1 MRSNMT
7 EYARDDVAALIRAV
21 LAFGRRLR
29 SERASGRVTSSAAS
43 MLNTLH
49 MHGPMP
55 ARQLAVEERLQP
67 QSLTRIV
74 KRLEEDGLISR
85 TRSEADQRE
94 LVIAL
99 TELGT
104 RELDAD
110 LLAHQQWLELVVRE
124 ALSASD
130 RALLDDVV
138 RVLLKIAFHESDPTA
153 QGKEMPSWVQFAIFW
168 QIYPL
173 GFVGAPTVMDASGT
187 VSHRLDRIIDWLDY
201 AVDLGVSALLLNPI
215 FASATHGYDTIDH
228 FRIDPRLGDETD
240 FDRLIA
246 AANQRGLRIV
256 LDGVFNHVGRDFP
269 RFVEAEA
276 KGRGSDAA
284 QWFCPVDG
292 DASGATGK
300 WATFEG
306 HEGLIALNHDN
317 PDVAEY
323 VADVMTRW
331 LDRGVSGWRLD
342 AAYATP
348 RSFWKHV
355 LPRVRQSHPDAYFF
369 GEVIH
374 GDYAGFV
381 QNSGVDAV
389 TQYELWKAIW
399 SSMNDGNFFELAWAL
414 DRHNGFLDHFVPF
427 TFVGNH
433 DVTRIAS
440 RLNDIRHLPHVL
452 TLLFL
457 LGGTPCVY
465 SGDEQ
470 GFRGIKE
477 DRAGGD
483 DAVRPAFPDNPDSLA
498 SDGWTIYRLHQDLIG
513 LRRRNPWLVRARS
526 EALHL
531 DNRQMVIR
539 VSAEGNRL
547 VIALNLGDDEA
558 RLPAGDANSVL
569 MGSGGILDRNGSSA
583 TVDLESHGW
592 AVLSS

>member
-1 MRSNMT
+1 MT

-29 SERASGRVTSSAAS
+29 SERASGGVTSSAAS

-49 MHGPMP
+49 MLGPMS
-55 ARQLAVEERLQP
+55 ARQLASEERLQP

-74 KRLEEDGLISR
+74 KRLEEDGLIRR
-85 TRSEADQRE
+85 TRSEEDNRE
-94 LVIAL
+94 LIIAL

-110 LLAHQQWLELVVRE
+110 LLAHEQWLERVVRD
-124 ALSASD
+124 ALNTSD

-138 RVLLKIAFHESDPTA
+138 RVLLKIAFHEIDKTA
-153 QGKEMPSWVQFAIFW
+153 QGKDMPSWVQYAVFW

-173 GFVGAPTVMDASGT
+173 GFVGAPTMMDPSAG
-187 VSHRLDRIIDWLDY
+187 VIHRLDRIIDWLDY
-201 AVDLGVSALLLNPI
+201 AVDLGVSAILLNPI

-269 RFVEAEA
+269 RFVEAET

-284 QWFCPVDG
+284 QWFRPVDAAAG
-292 DASGATGK
+292 R

-306 HEGLIALNHDN
+306 HEGLITLNHDN
-317 PDVAEY
+317 PAVAEY
-323 VADVMTRW
+323 VADVMTHW
-331 LDRGVSGWRLD
+331 LDRGISGWRLD

-348 RSFWKHV
+348 PSFWAHV
-355 LPRVRQSHPDAYFF
+355 LPQVRQSHPDAYIF

-374 GDYAGFV
+374 GDYTGFV
-381 QNSGVDAV
+381 QESGVDAV

-399 SSMNDGNFFELAWAL
+399 STMNDGNFFELAWAL
-414 DRHNGFLDHFVPF
+414 DRHNGFLEHFVPL

-440 RLNDIRHLPHVL
+440 RLDDIRHLPHALV
-452 TLLFL
+452 LLFL
-457 LGGTPCVY
+457 LGGTPSVY

-483 DAVRPAFPDNPDSLA
+483 DAVRPAFPDSPDALPP
-498 SDGWTIYRLHQDLIG
+498 DGWTVYRLHQDLIG
-513 LRRRNPWLVRARS
+513 LRRRNPRMVRART
-526 EALHL
+526 ETVHL
-531 DNRQMVIR
+531 ENRQMVIK
-539 VSAEGNRL
+539 VSADGNRL
-547 VIALNLGDDEA
+547 VIAFNLDDDHA
-558 RLPAGDANSVL
+558 RLPVGDANGVL
-569 MGSGGILDRNGSSA
+569 MGSGVLARNGSSA
-583 TVDLESHGW
+583 TVDLEGHGW
-592 AVLSS
+592 AVLSA

>member
-1 MRSNMT
+1 MT
-7 EYARDDVAALIRAV
+7 DYARADVAALIRAV

-55 ARQLAVEERLQP
+55 ARQLAGEERLQP

-74 KRLEEDGLISR
+74 KRLEEDGLIRR
-85 TRSEADQRE
+85 TRSEEDQRE
-94 LVIAL
+94 LIIAL

-110 LLAHQQWLELVVRE
+110 LSAHKQWLELVVRD

-130 RALLDDVV
+130 RALLDDIV
-138 RVLLKIAFHESDPTA
+138 RVLLKIAFHETDQTA
-153 QGKEMPSWVQFAIFW
+153 QGKDMPSWVQYAIFW

-173 GFVGAPTVMDASGT
+173 GFVGAPTAMDTSGT
-187 VSHRLDRIIDWLDY
+187 IYHRLNSIVDWLDY

-215 FASATHGYDTIDH
+215 FASASHGYDTIDH

-276 KGRGSDAA
+276 RGRGSDAA

-292 DASGATGK
+292 DVSGNSGQ

-306 HEGLIALNHDN
+306 HEGLVALNHDN
-317 PDVAEY
+317 PAVAEY
-323 VADVMTRW
+323 VADVMTHW

-348 RSFWKHV
+348 RSFWARV
-355 LPRVRQSHPDAYFF
+355 LPQVRQSHPDAYIF

-381 QNSGVDAV
+381 QVSGVDAV

-399 SSMNDGNFFELAWAL
+399 STMNDGNFFELAWAL
-414 DRHNGFLDHFVPF
+414 DRHNGFLEQFVPL

-440 RLNDIRHLPHVL
+440 RLDDIRHLPHAL

-457 LGGTPCVY
+457 LGGTPSVY

-477 DRAGGD
+477 ERTGGD
-483 DAVRPAFPDNPDSLA
+483 DAIRPAFPDSPDSLPA
-498 SDGWTIYRLHQDLIG
+498 DGWSVYRLHQDLIG

-526 EALHL
+526 ATLHL
-531 DNRQMVIR
+531 DNRQMVIK
-539 VSAEGNRL
+539 VSADGNRL
-547 VIALNLGDDEA
+547 VIALNLGDEDA
-558 RLPAGDANSVL
+558 RLPAGDANGVL
-569 MGSGGILDRNGSSA
+569 MGSGGVLDRTGSTA
-583 TVDLESHGW
+583 TVELESHGW

>member
-1 MRSNMT
+1 MRIKMAD
-7 EYARDDVAALIRAV
+7 YDRDDVAALIRAV

-55 ARQLAVEERLQP
+55 ARQLASEERLQP

-85 TRSEADQRE
+85 KRSEADQRE

-99 TELGT
+99 TDLGT

-153 QGKEMPSWVQFAIFW
+153 QGKEMPSWVQYAIFW

-173 GFVGAPTVMDASGT
+173 GFVGAPTLMDASGA
-187 VSHRLDRIIDWLDY
+187 VSHRLDRIVDLLDY

-284 QWFCPVDG
+284 QWFCLVDG
-292 DASGATGK
+292 DASGARGK
-300 WATFEG
+300 WTTFEG
-306 HEGLIALNHDN
+306 QEGLITLNHDN
-317 PDVAEY
+317 PEVAEY
-323 VADVMTRW
+323 VADVMTHW

-381 QNSGVDAV
+381 QDGGVDAAV
-389 TQYELWKAIW
+389 VQLRDQARGQGLADVQVEAVELCRQVPHQPGQQVGR
-399 SSMNDGNFFELAWAL
+399 DGRDDAQPQPPDVAALHAAGEVAQLVDGAQDLRHAFAEGLAESGQPDGARPAFEERQAKFGLQLL
-414 DRHNGFLDHFVPF
+414 DLHRKRG
-427 TFVGNH
+427 
-433 DVTRIAS
+433 
-440 RLNDIRHLPHVL
+440 
-452 TLLFL
+452 
-457 LGGTPCVY
+457 LG
-465 SGDEQ
+465 
-470 GFRGIKE
+470 
-477 DRAGGD
+477 DRAGRGSVAEMPFLGERLEIAQLFQGD
-483 DAVRPAFPDNPDSLA
+483 V
-498 SDGWTIYRLHQDLIG
+498 LH
-513 LRRRNPWLVRARS
+513 
-526 EALHL
+526 
-531 DNRQMVIR
+531 NRK
-539 VSAEGNRL
+539 L
-547 VIALNLGDDEA
+547 
-558 RLPAGDANSVL
+558 
-569 MGSGGILDRNGSSA
+569 
-583 TVDLESHGW
+583 
-592 AVLSS
+592 